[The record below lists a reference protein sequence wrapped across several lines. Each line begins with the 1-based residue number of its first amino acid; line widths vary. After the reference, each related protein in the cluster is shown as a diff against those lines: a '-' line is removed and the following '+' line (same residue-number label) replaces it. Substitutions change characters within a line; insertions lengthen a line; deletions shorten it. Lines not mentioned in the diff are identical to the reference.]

1 MANYEFTHTINGKAV
16 KGERFFDVF
25 NPATGQVFAKCPD
38 ATKAQLNEAIAGAK
52 SITLTHLDEK
62 PFLSLLY
69 SPLGHDYTMIDFK
82 GIIHAYVKEM
92 NWKHFLHN
100 LSFP

>member
-1 MANYEFTHTINGKAV
+1 MHKTAQQYRNIMTVTVTI
-16 KGERFFDVF
+16 
-25 NPATGQVFAKCPD
+25 
-38 ATKAQLNEAIAGAK
+38 AIAGAK
-52 SITLTHLDEK
+52 NITLTHLDEK